1 MTGDCH
7 VRFYQG
13 LGVKLPRPT
22 NLTPRNTYGI
32 GVNSVNQWLANF
44 HLPNAK
50 NSLTAKRSMSVA
62 TACAP

>member
-22 NLTPRNTYGI
+22 NLLCCRMEFG
-32 GVNSVNQWLANF
+32 
-44 HLPNAK
+44 
-50 NSLTAKRSMSVA
+50 
-62 TACAP
+62 

>member
-22 NLTPRNTYGI
+22 NLAQSSKSEVEQVG
-32 GVNSVNQWLANF
+32 
-44 HLPNAK
+44 
-50 NSLTAKRSMSVA
+50 
-62 TACAP
+62 

>member
-22 NLTPRNTYGI
+22 NLVQYRI
-32 GVNSVNQWLANF
+32 DF
-44 HLPNAK
+44 
-50 NSLTAKRSMSVA
+50 R
-62 TACAP
+62 